1 MKNIISKTYKNL
13 LTVLAVTYLLAGSNQ
28 AFAQAESPKEDDYF
42 KIKNITAPAGSILE
56 IGGLCT
62 LPDGTLAATTRR
74 GDIFMIKNPH
84 TLTPVFTK
92 FASGLH
98 EVLGAEW
105 VSGSLYVAQRG
116 ELTKI
121 TDTNNDGKGDL
132 FETVYAWPITGN
144 YHEYSFGP
152 KLAPDGSFFVTLNL
166 GFPDEWWHPKSM
178 APWRGWT
185 LNITKDG
192 KVTPWAAGMRSPA
205 GISMIDGELWYTDNQ
220 GDWVGSGSLMKVP
233 KGGFMGHPASL
244 VWTNLP
250 NSPVKLTQEQFF
262 AKNNPRVERDANGRP
277 FKPLNIENEVYQ
289 TKFDEKKLFP
299 ELVIPSVWLPHAILG
314 ISNTEIVKIPKG
326 SFGPFEGQLLV
337 GDQGQSMLSRVFLE
351 KVNGEYQGA
360 AMAFRS
366 GFSSGVI
373 RLAWLKDGSL
383 AVGESNR
390 GWGSA
395 GEATM
400 GLQRLEWN
408 NDMPFEMKAIR
419 AKSDGFEIEFTK
431 PVDRKSAEDLASY
444 KIEGFNYK
452 YHGVYGSPPV
462 GVEKCPITGVKISDD
477 GLKARLIVNN
487 MRKSFIHTI
496 TIEGVR
502 EKEHFYNLVHP
513 TAYYTLNNIPSGTK
527 LTGSGISRR
536 NSALATAN
544 RSVSAAISKEITA
557 AKTTAAK
564 ATTAAKSTTAKKAV
578 AVSVS
583 KAPTY
588 EEVKPLLQKNTCL
601 ACHAPT
607 TRVVGPAY
615 SEIAKRNYSVAEIL
629 SLIKN
634 PKPEHWPDYSTPMA
648 PMPQVPVAEATKIAQ
663 WIRSLK

>member
-1 MKNIISKTYKNL
+1 
-13 LTVLAVTYLLAGSNQ
+13 
-28 AFAQAESPKEDDYF
+28 
-42 KIKNITAPAGSILE
+42 
-56 IGGLCT
+56 
-62 LPDGTLAATTRR
+62 
-74 GDIFMIKNPH
+74 
-84 TLTPVFTK
+84 
-92 FASGLH
+92 
-98 EVLGAEW
+98 
-105 VSGSLYVAQRG
+105 
-116 ELTKI
+116 
-121 TDTNNDGKGDL
+121 
-132 FETVYAWPITGN
+132 
-144 YHEYSFGP
+144 
-152 KLAPDGSFFVTLNL
+152 
-166 GFPDEWWHPKSM
+166 
-178 APWRGWT
+178 
-185 LNITKDG
+185 
-192 KVTPWAAGMRSPA
+192 
-205 GISMIDGELWYTDNQ
+205 MIDGELWYTDNQ

-244 VWTNLP
+244 VWTNQP
-250 NSPVKLTQEQFF
+250 NSPIKLTQEQFF
-262 AKNNPRVERDANGRP
+262 AKNNPRVERDARGRP
-277 FKPLNIENEVYQ
+277 FKPENIVNEVYQ
-289 TKFDEKKLFP
+289 TKWDEKKLFP
-299 ELVIPSVWLPHAILG
+299 ELVMPAVWLPHAILG

-408 NDMPFEMKAIR
+408 NDIPFEMKAIR
-419 AKSDGFEIEFTK
+419 AKPDGFEIEFTK
-431 PVDRKSAEDLASY
+431 PVDRKSATDIASY
-444 KIEGFNYK
+444 KIEGYTYK

-462 GVEKCPITGVKISDD
+462 ATETCPVVGIKVSDD

-496 TIEGVR
+496 TIDGVR
-502 EKEHFYNLVHP
+502 DQEHFYSLVHP
-513 TAYYTLNNIPSGTK
+513 TAYYTLNNIPSGAK
-527 LTGSGISRR
+527 LVGSGISRR
-536 NSALATAN
+536 NSALAGAPVATPTA
-544 RSVSAAISKEITA
+544 ATA

-564 ATTAAKSTTAKKAV
+564 TTAAAKSATAKKAV
-578 AVSVS
+578 TVSVA

-634 PKPEHWPDYSTPMA
+634 PKPEHWPDYSTPMP
-648 PMPQVPVAEATKIAQ
+648 PMPQVSAADATKIAQ

>member
-1 MKNIISKTYKNL
+1 MKNIISKTCSKVL
-13 LTVLAVTYLLAGSNQ
+13 PVLAATYLFAGSNY

-42 KIKNITAPAGSILE
+42 KIKNVTAPAGTILE

-62 LPDGTLAATTRR
+62 LPNGTLAATTRR
-74 GDIFMIKNPH
+74 GDIFMIQNPH
-84 TLTPVFTK
+84 TQNPVFTK

-98 EVLGAEW
+98 EVLGAEY
-105 VSGSLYVAQRG
+105 VDGSLYVAQRG
-116 ELTKI
+116 ELTKL
-121 TDTNNDGKGDL
+121 TDTNKDGKADL

-152 KLAPDGSFFVTLNL
+152 KLAPDGTFFVTLNL

-178 APWRGWT
+178 APWRGWA

-220 GDWVGSGSLMKVP
+220 GDWVGSGSLMKIP

-244 VWTNLP
+244 VWTNQP
-250 NSPVKLTQEQFF
+250 NSPLKLTQEQFF
-262 AKNNPRVERDANGRP
+262 AINNPRVERDAKGRP
-277 FKPLNIENEVYQ
+277 FKPENIVNEVYK
-289 TKFDEKKLFP
+289 TKFDEKKTFP
-299 ELVIPSVWLPHAILG
+299 ELQMPAVWLPHAILG

-366 GFSSGVI
+366 GFQSGVI
-373 RLAWLKDGSL
+373 RLAWLQDGSL

-408 NDMPFEMKAIR
+408 NNVPFEMKAIR
-419 AKSDGFEIEFTK
+419 AKPDGFEIEFTQ
-431 PVDRKSAEDLASY
+431 PVDRKSAEDIASY
-444 KIEGFNYK
+444 KIEGFTYK

-462 GVEKCPITGVKISDD
+462 AVENCPVVGIKLSAD

-487 MRKSFIHTI
+487 MRKSYIHTI
-496 TIEGVR
+496 TIDGVR
-502 EKEHFYNLVHP
+502 EKEHFYSLVHP
-513 TAYYTLNNIPSGTK
+513 TAYYTLNNIPTGAK
-527 LTGSGISRR
+527 LTGTGISNK
-536 NSALATAN
+536 NSSLVGA
-544 RSVSAAISKEITA
+544 SVNKPAV
-557 AKTTAAK
+557 K
-564 ATTAAKSTTAKKAV
+564 ATTTPKKAV
-578 AVSVS
+578 AVN

-588 EEVKPLLQKNTCL
+588 AEIQPILAKNTCL
-601 ACHAPT
+601 ACHNADKK
-607 TRVVGPAY
+607 VVGPAY
-615 SEIAKRNYSVAEIL
+615 AEVAKRNYTVAQIIA
-629 SLIKN
+629 LIKN
-634 PKPEHWPDYSTPMA
+634 PKPEHWPDYSTPMP
-648 PMPQVPVAEATKIAQ
+648 PMPQVSVADATKIAQ
-663 WIRSLK
+663 WINSLAKK

>member
-1 MKNIISKTYKNL
+1 
-13 LTVLAVTYLLAGSNQ
+13 
-28 AFAQAESPKEDDYF
+28 
-42 KIKNITAPAGSILE
+42 
-56 IGGLCT
+56 
-62 LPDGTLAATTRR
+62 
-74 GDIFMIKNPH
+74 
-84 TLTPVFTK
+84 
-92 FASGLH
+92 
-98 EVLGAEW
+98 
-105 VSGSLYVAQRG
+105 
-116 ELTKI
+116 
-121 TDTNNDGKGDL
+121 
-132 FETVYAWPITGN
+132 
-144 YHEYSFGP
+144 
-152 KLAPDGSFFVTLNL
+152 
-166 GFPDEWWHPKSM
+166 
-178 APWRGWT
+178 
-185 LNITKDG
+185 
-192 KVTPWAAGMRSPA
+192 
-205 GISMIDGELWYTDNQ
+205 
-220 GDWVGSGSLMKVP
+220 
-233 KGGFMGHPASL
+233 
-244 VWTNLP
+244 
-250 NSPVKLTQEQFF
+250 
-262 AKNNPRVERDANGRP
+262 
-277 FKPLNIENEVYQ
+277 
-289 TKFDEKKLFP
+289 
-299 ELVIPSVWLPHAILG
+299 
-314 ISNTEIVKIPKG
+314 
-326 SFGPFEGQLLV
+326 
-337 GDQGQSMLSRVFLE
+337 MLSRVFLE

-444 KIEGFNYK
+444 KIEGFTYK

-462 GVEKCPITGVKISDD
+462 ATEPCPVVGIKLSDD
-477 GLKARLIVNN
+477 GLKARLIVSN
-487 MRKSFIHTI
+487 MRKEYIHTI
-496 TIEGVR
+496 TIDGVR
-502 EKEHFYNLVHP
+502 EKEHFYSLVHP

-536 NSALATAN
+536 NSALATAP
-544 RSVSAAISKEITA
+544 V
-557 AKTTAAK
+557 AAK
-564 ATTAAKSTTAKKAV
+564 ATSAARTTAAAKSTNAKKAV

-588 EEVKPLLQKNTCL
+588 DEVKPLLQKNTCL

-629 SLIKN
+629 ALIKN
-634 PKPEHWPDYSTPMA
+634 PKPEHWPDYSTPMP
-648 PMPQVPVAEATKIAQ
+648 PMPQVSTADATKIAQ

>member
-13 LTVLAVTYLLAGSNQ
+13 LPILAVSYLLAAGNQ
-28 AFAQAESPKEDDYF
+28 VFAQAESPKEDDYF
-42 KIKNITAPAGSILE
+42 KIKNVTAPAGSILE

-62 LPDGTLAATTRR
+62 LPNGTLAATTRR
-74 GDIFMIKNPH
+74 GDIYMIKDPH
-84 TLTPVFTK
+84 TVNPVFTK

-105 VSGSLYVAQRG
+105 VGGSLYVAQRG

-166 GFPDEWWHPKSM
+166 GFPDEWWHPLSM

-192 KVTPWAAGMRSPA
+192 KVTPWAAGMRSPC

-220 GDWVGSGSLMKVP
+220 GDWVGSGSLMRVP

-250 NSPVKLTQEQFF
+250 GSPLKLTQEQFY
-262 AKNNPRVERDANGRP
+262 AKNNPRIERDAQGRP

-299 ELVIPSVWLPHAILG
+299 ELQMPAVWLPHAILG

-326 SFGPFEGQLLV
+326 AFGPFEGQLLV

-373 RLAWLKDGSL
+373 RLAWLQDGSL

-431 PVDRKSAEDLASY
+431 PLDRKSAEDLASY
-444 KIEGFNYK
+444 KIEGFTYK

-462 GVEKCPITGVKISDD
+462 ATEKCPVVGVKLSDD

-487 MRKSFIHTI
+487 MRKSYIHTI
-496 TIEGVR
+496 TIDGVR

-513 TAYYTLNNIPSGTK
+513 TAYYTLNNIPSGAK

-536 NSALATAN
+536 NSALAGAAPVN
-544 RSVSAAISKEITA
+544 RAVNATIGREIEAAKTA
-557 AKTTAAK
+557 AKT
-564 ATTAAKSTTAKKAV
+564 TTAKKAV
-578 AVSVS
+578 AVS

-607 TRVVGPAY
+607 TKLVGPAY
-615 SEIAKRNYSVAEIL
+615 SEVAKRNYTVAQIL
-629 SLIKN
+629 ALIKN
-634 PKPEHWPDYSTPMA
+634 PKPEHWPDYSTPMP
-648 PMPQVPVAEATKIAQ
+648 PMPQVPAAEATKIAQ